1 MCKNGPSECRV
12 TCMPHHALA
21 HEQSVLHAC
30 CMHSCPNILCTC
42 ENTNCTAHYG
52 IAPLKTNFT
61 STSSTHAY
69 AHPCTQN
76 AYAHCTHMGTSQKT
90 LYHRHEHNHRHRRRP
105 TETLRN
111 REGHRTT
118 SNKSYTRSSRTQRFP
133 PIRYFV
139 MVPEEP

>member
-76 AYAHCTHMGTSQKT
+76 AYAHCTHMGTISKHT
-90 LYHRHEHNHRHRRRP
+90 LYCR
-105 TETLRN
+105 LF
-111 REGHRTT
+111 
-118 SNKSYTRSSRTQRFP
+118 RF
-133 PIRYFV
+133 FFLHATANCQGT
-139 MVPEEP
+139 VPDVSVNADVVHDALLGSWLEADHCL